1 MNNIG
6 EVIIRMREPAHQCV
20 VNVARRVSLI
30 AVACSLVF
38 ASSVFSETPPA
49 PTSQQLQSMADVLRQ
64 NPQLTK
70 QINDILAG
78 KTPPTTQTAPA
89 MASSPAPSSSNPLP
103 ASNSSSTASSSA
115 SLPSMQQPA
124 ASQGPTT
131 TTDQLLNSA
140 TLPGSAGMTF
150 SQTAAGTA
158 AASTGSV
165 LDDTGNLSP
174 KWREVV
180 NKQAYRGV
188 VQQAFPLTPNQIKDL
203 HNRMDDTQR
212 AAATPA
218 YNQSPTPTST
228 SLILNLAPGAT
239 PPVIRLSL
247 GFVTS
252 LVFVDSTGSPWPI
265 EAYDI
270 GNPTAFDIT
279 WNKKNNTLM
288 LQARAA
294 YTYGN
299 MAVKL
304 VKMNTPIM
312 LTLVPG
318 QRVVDYRVDLRVPN
332 RGPHAKPEIV
342 GSGLPD
348 EADERLLDVLDG
360 IPPEGSTRLT
370 LHGADAE
377 AWSVDGVIFLRTRF
391 NVLSPAWLATM
402 ASADGMNAYKM
413 AQTPLILLARYGK
426 TTQLHVEG
434 Y

>member
-1 MNNIG
+1 
-6 EVIIRMREPAHQCV
+6 MRESAHSRV
-20 VNVARRVSLI
+20 VSFARKVSLI
-30 AVACSLVF
+30 AVACSILS
-38 ASSVFSETPPA
+38 APSVLSETPPA
-49 PTSQQLQSMADVLRQ
+49 PNAQQLQSMADVLRQ
-64 NPQLTK
+64 NPQLTQ
-70 QINDILAG
+70 QISDILAG
-78 KTPPTTQTAPA
+78 KTPPTTQAAPT
-89 MASSPAPSSSNPLP
+89 MPSSPAPSSSNPLP
-103 ASNSSSTASSSA
+103 ASDSSAASSSNA
-115 SLPSMQQPA
+115 SLPSMQQ
-124 ASQGPTT
+124 ASPSQPTT
-131 TTDQLLNSA
+131 TTQQLLNSS

-158 AASTGSV
+158 AATTGSV
-165 LDDTGNLSP
+165 LNDTGNLSS
-174 KWREVV
+174 KWQEVV
-180 NKQAYRGV
+180 NKQAYKGV

-370 LHGADAE
+370 VHGADAE
-377 AWSVDGVIFLRTRF
+377 AWAVDGVIFLRTRF

-413 AQTPLILLARYGK
+413 AETPLILLARYGK